1 MLGLSFPGGTSE
13 ILGRSSKSLSISG
26 RKSHLNGFPSSWVGK
41 MSGVEGRSFF
51 FDLERPLL
59 IQEAAPEYPSSL
71 NYLEMAKKQGAWV
84 DMEKPFWWDVPL
96 WLASEKVD
104 SVGLANNHL
113 WERGMLDNEAWGRAR
128 PKEGLS
134 FYKG

>member
-1 MLGLSFPGGTSE
+1 
-13 ILGRSSKSLSISG
+13 
-26 RKSHLNGFPSSWVGK
+26 
-41 MSGVEGRSFF
+41 
-51 FDLERPLL
+51 
-59 IQEAAPEYPSSL
+59 
-71 NYLEMAKKQGAWV
+71 MAKKQGAWV

-128 PKEGLS
+128 PKEDYPS
-134 FYKG
+134 VKGNGEWSQFLYHQILNAGFQLAPSAGSASGGPE